1 MRTRAQARDLVPE
14 LPRLPIDAPRSSSS
28 VDAAFHVTTGERVE
42 VLRGRHE
49 LQRNVRDI
57 EALAL
62 RCGAPA
68 TARMVWVM
76 SSLQAAP
83 DQASWSV
90 VIRDADDT
98 VCAAVVLLDLRA
110 GAIDLVTLAGTAVGQ
125 RGALLV
131 HDIDHAE
138 LLGRAVG
145 NVLLARGRHP
155 YVDLGMLPAGDPRVE
170 AFALGLPGAR
180 VQADAPI
187 PVIDA
192 TGHTNVTDFL
202 SHNMRRQ
209 MRKATN
215 RIETDGLKLSVAL
228 TCDAHEI
235 LEQLPQLAD
244 YHRGRDHA
252 HGRASHLDDIPGRL
266 MWESRVRGL
275 AEAGVLEM
283 ATLSL
288 DGRLAA
294 YTFAILDAPSY
305 RLLEGRFVSAWSRY
319 SPGRILEAAVV
330 QRVLDDP
337 TLHQLDWMSAVAD
350 EKLLAAN
357 AADPVVA
364 IRVAGH

>member
-1 MRTRAQARDLVPE
+1 MRTRSQARDLVPE
-14 LPRLPIDAPRSSSS
+14 LPRLPVDGARTRST

-42 VLRGRHE
+42 VLRGRRE
-49 LQRNVRDI
+49 LQRHVREI
-57 EALAL
+57 ESLAQ

-76 SSLQAAP
+76 ASLEAAP
-83 DQASWSV
+83 DQAGWAV
-90 VIRDADDT
+90 VVRDADDV
-98 VCAAVVLLDLRA
+98 VCAAVLLLDLRA

-125 RGALLV
+125 RGALLAQ
-131 HDIDHAE
+131 DLDHAE

-180 VQADAPI
+180 VQAEAPI
-187 PVIDA
+187 PVIDVE
-192 TGHTNVTDFL
+192 GHDDVTDFL

-215 RIETDGLKLSVAL
+215 RIETDGLKLTVAL

-235 LEQLPQLAD
+235 LHQLSELAD
-244 YHRGRDHA
+244 HHRGRDHA

-283 ATLSL
+283 ATLLL
-288 DGRLAA
+288 DGELAA
-294 YTFAILDAPSY
+294 YTFGILDPPSY
-305 RLLEGRFVSAWSRY
+305 RLLEGRFVSQWSRY

-337 TLHQLDWMSAVAD
+337 TLLQLDWMSAVAD

-357 AADPVVA
+357 AANPVVA
-364 IRVAGH
+364 IRVAGD

>member
-1 MRTRAQARDLVPE
+1 MRTRDQARDLVPE
-14 LPRLPIDAPRSSSS
+14 LPRLPTPNARTRST
-28 VDAAFHVTTGERVE
+28 VDPAFHVAPGEQVE
-42 VLRGRHE
+42 VLRGRAE
-49 LQRNVRDI
+49 LTRHVRDI
-57 EALAL
+57 DALAV

-76 SSLQAAP
+76 ASLEAAP
-83 DQASWSV
+83 DQSSWAV
-90 VIRDADDT
+90 VVRDSHDT
-98 VCAAVVLLDLRA
+98 LCAAAVLLDLRA

-131 HDIDHAE
+131 QDVDHAE

-180 VQADAPI
+180 VLSDAPV
-187 PVIDA
+187 PVIDF
-192 TGHTNVTDFL
+192 GDHTDVTDFL

-215 RIETDGLKLSVAL
+215 RIATDGVKMSVAL

-235 LEQLPQLAD
+235 LELLPVLAD

-275 AEAGVLEM
+275 ARAGVLEM
-283 ATLSL
+283 STLSL
-288 DGRLAA
+288 DDQLAA
-294 YTFAILDAPSY
+294 YTFGVLDAPSY
-305 RLLEGRFVSAWSRY
+305 RLLEGRFVSEWSRY

-330 QRVLDDP
+330 QRVMDDP
-337 TLHQLDWMSAVAD
+337 AMTQLDWMSAVAD
-350 EKLLAAN
+350 EKLLATN

-364 IRVAGH
+364 IRVVGG

>member
-1 MRTRAQARDLVPE
+1 MRTRPQAREFVPE
-14 LPRLPIDAPRSSSS
+14 LPRLPLEASRSRSS
-28 VDAAFHVTTGERVE
+28 VDTAFHVASGERVE
-42 VLRGRHE
+42 VLRGRRE
-49 LQRNVRDI
+49 LTRQSRDI

-76 SSLQAAP
+76 ASLEAAS
-83 DQASWSV
+83 DHASWAV
-90 VIRDADDT
+90 VVRDAVDS
-98 VCAAVVLLDLRA
+98 VCAAAVLLDLRA

-131 HDIDHAE
+131 QDIDHAE

-155 YVDLGMLPAGDPRVE
+155 YVDLGMLPANDPTVE

-180 VQADAPI
+180 VQPDAPI
-187 PVIDA
+187 PVIDC
-192 TGHTNVTDFL
+192 TRHVDVRDLL

-215 RIETDGLKLSVAL
+215 RIAADGRKMSVAL
-228 TCDAHEI
+228 TCDPHEI
-235 LEQLPQLAD
+235 LEQLPNLAD
-244 YHRGRDHA
+244 HHRGRDHA

-266 MWESRVRGL
+266 MWESRLRGL

-288 DGRLAA
+288 DEQLAA
-294 YTFAILDAPSY
+294 YTFAVLDPPAY
-305 RLLEGRFVSAWSRY
+305 RLLEGRFVSEWSRY

-330 QRVLDDP
+330 QRVMDDP
-337 TLHQLDWMSAVAD
+337 ELDLLDWMSAVAD
-350 EKLLAAN
+350 EKLLATN

-364 IRVAGH
+364 IRVAGD